1 LISSIFG
8 ISARFALL
16 IEIYDRIDQIF
27 NAQFPRWPAIC
38 AFDTQN
44 ARWLQSKKIRD
55 ILQDSIK
62 KLIIN
67 ILQKKMPKSVSKSKP
82 KAKDWRMREPRAKEV
97 EKVKQALVTFLMT
110 TNQGT
115 PPFPPA
121 NMTTYRKVLPYLSEL
136 DKKWMIVREDAFTQT
151 SYYHFKRVADIWRGQ
166 LRSK

>member
-1 LISSIFG
+1 MIELIKSSTRSFRAG
-8 ISARFALL
+8 PRFALSTRKMRAGSRAKRYA
-16 IEIYDRIDQIF
+16 IYY
-27 NAQFPRWPAIC
+27 N
-38 AFDTQN
+38 
-44 ARWLQSKKIRD
+44 
-55 ILQDSIK
+55 SIK

-82 KAKDWRMREPRAKEV
+82 KAKDWRMREPRVKEV
-97 EKVKQALVTFLMT
+97 EKVKQALVTFLMA

-151 SYYHFKRVADIWRGQ
+151 SFYHFKRVADIWRGQ